1 MKKNRPGI
9 LLSILCLPADS
20 DRLAAL
26 MMKHTTTL
34 GIRRQDMSRYVLN
47 RESVAL
53 ETPLGQVRI
62 KKATGMGVERCK
74 AEFDDLAAIAEEKG
88 MSLASVRE
96 MIR

>member
-1 MKKNRPGI
+1 M
-9 LLSILCLPADS
+9 
-20 DRLAAL
+20 
-26 MMKHTTTL
+26 
-34 GIRRQDMSRYVLN
+34 LN
-47 RESVAL
+47 RENGVL

-62 KKATGMGVERCK
+62 KAAKGMGVERCK

>member
-34 GIRRQDMSRYVLN
+34 GIRRLDMSRYVLN
-47 RESVAL
+47 RENGVL

-62 KKATGMGVERCK
+62 KAAKGMGVERCK
-74 AEFDDLAAIAEEKG
+74 AEFDDLATIAEEKG